1 VFEFMLIMPREER
14 RAYLRQ
20 LMPYL
25 RGSLTLFTLGIVLG
39 VAAVYQAPALV
50 DPFVETLANFIKTF
64 TGMPQWKLAIAIFLN
79 NSLKTLMAILLGTV
93 LGIMPVLFLLA
104 NGIALGL
111 AFSLSL
117 QARGLWASLVSIVP
131 HGVFEL
137 PAVFLG
143 TSIGLMLG
151 IRSMRRLLGRPD
163 TMVNAGLSHGLKY
176 YFTVILPLLAL
187 AALVEAFVTAALVPP
202 R

>member
-1 VFEFMLIMPREER
+1 MLIMPREER
-14 RAYLRQ
+14 RAYLTQ
-20 LMPYL
+20 LLPYL
-25 RGSLTLFTLGIVLG
+25 TGSLTLFTLGIVVG
-39 VAAVYQAPALV
+39 VAAVYQVPALA
-50 DPFVETLANFIKTF
+50 DHFVETLANFIKTF
-64 TGMPQWKLAIAIFLN
+64 AGMPRWKLASAIFLN

-93 LGIMPVLFLLA
+93 LGIVPVLFLLA
-104 NGIALGL
+104 NGIALGVAL
-111 AFSLSL
+111 SLSL
-117 QARGLWASLVSIVP
+117 QTRGLWPSLVSIVP

-151 IRSMRRLLGRPD
+151 IQSIRRLLGRPD
-163 TMVNAGLSHGLKY
+163 TTMNASLGHGLKY
-176 YFTVILPLLAL
+176 YFTVILPLLLL

>member
-1 VFEFMLIMPREER
+1 MLIMPREER

-93 LGIMPVLFLLA
+93 LGIVPVLFLLA
-104 NGIALGL
+104 NGIALGVAL
-111 AFSLSL
+111 SLSL
-117 QARGLWASLVSIVP
+117 QTRGLWPSLVSIVP

-151 IRSMRRLLGRPD
+151 IQSIRRLLGRPD
-163 TMVNAGLSHGLKY
+163 TTINADLSHGLKY
-176 YFTVILPLLAL
+176 YFTVILPLLLL